1 MSDLLPLFLKL
12 DGRDALVVGAGP
24 MGATRARQ
32 LASAGA
38 RVTVVAPEVR
48 DDAAAA
54 AWRVLRRPF
63 EPADLDGMWLAVAA
77 APADV
82 NRAVA
87 VAAEERRVFLNAVD
101 DPANAS
107 AYCPGVIRKG
117 GATIAVS
124 TEGGAPALAGLL
136 REGIEAVLP
145 DDLAAWRELAERL
158 RREWKARSVPMAQR
172 RPLLL
177 ERLVALY
184 APAPDGR

>member
-12 DGRDALVVGAGP
+12 EGRDVLVVGAGP
-24 MGATRARQ
+24 VGATRARQ
-32 LASAGA
+32 LAAAGA

-48 DDAAAA
+48 PEAAAVA
-54 AWRVLRRPF
+54 TRVLRRPF
-63 EPADLDGMWLAVAA
+63 EPADLDGVWLAVAA
-77 APADV
+77 APGHV

-87 VAAEERRVFLNAVD
+87 EAAEARRVLVNAVD

-107 AYCPGVIRKG
+107 AYFPGVIRRDG
-117 GATIAVS
+117 VTIAVS
-124 TEGGAPALAGLL
+124 TEGCAPALAGLL

-145 DDLAAWRELAERL
+145 DDLATWRELAERL
-158 RREWKARSVPMAQR
+158 RREWKAQGVPMVQR

-184 APAPDGR
+184 APP